1 MTDAHPEIEALLADH
16 LEVELGDR
24 ATAQAFAARL
34 VEDALT
40 WQAPAVPLREVRTII
55 GFTFGNRMLPN
66 GNREPGPV
74 NAALADVTV
83 RLHAA
88 TGARVWAQ
96 WEVAEAI
103 GGRLSSDMV
112 EAIYPDRD
120 DHAEPRYFNTEGV
133 VEAILARSGGGAAL
147 GTVAVVAMR
156 DHAWR
161 CVRICRHHGLS
172 AGIPEGWAMP
182 CDYDSGSGQPW
193 TRDRLA
199 YLLHDLH
206 CRALDRR
213 DVVAVAPDP

>member
-1 MTDAHPEIEALLADH
+1 MTDTHRGLEAVLADH
-16 LEVELGDR
+16 LARELGDGEAAR
-24 ATAQAFAARL
+24 AFAAIL

-40 WQAPAVPLREVRTII
+40 WRAPVVPLAEIGTVV
-55 GFTFGNRMLPN
+55 GFTFGNRMLAN

-74 NAALADVTV
+74 NLALAEVAV
-83 RLHAA
+83 RLHEA

-103 GGRLSSDMV
+103 GGRLGDGMV

-120 DHAEPRYFNTEGV
+120 DHGEPRYLDTGRV
-133 VEAILARSGGGAAL
+133 VRAILARGGGSTAL
-147 GTVAVVAMR
+147 GTVAVVALR

-161 CVRICRHHGLS
+161 CVRICQRHGLA
-172 AGIPEGWAMP
+172 AGVPEGLALP
-182 CDYDSGSGQPW
+182 SDYDPGSGQPW

-213 DVVAVAPDP
+213 DVVIAGGR

>member
-1 MTDAHPEIEALLADH
+1 MTGAHLEIEALLADH
-16 LEVELGDR
+16 LGAEIGDAAIAR
-24 ATAQAFAARL
+24 AFAAAL

-40 WQAPAVPLREVRTII
+40 WRAPTVPLGEVRTII

-74 NAALADVTV
+74 NAALADVAV
-83 RLHAA
+83 RLHEA

-103 GGRLSSDMV
+103 GGRAPDMV
-112 EAIYPDRD
+112 EAIYPGRD
-120 DHAEPRYFNTEGV
+120 AQGEPRYLSTGGV
-133 VEAILARSGGGAAL
+133 VEAIVARSGGVAAL
-147 GTVAVVAMR
+147 GTVAVVAVR

-161 CVRICRHHGLS
+161 CARICRRHGLC
-172 AGIPEGWAMP
+172 AGVPEGWALP
-182 CDYDSGSGQPW
+182 GDYDPGSGQPW

-213 DVVAVAPDP
+213 DDVLAAAPG

>member
-1 MTDAHPEIEALLADH
+1 MAGAHPEIEALLADR
-16 LEVELGDR
+16 LEAELGDR
-24 ATAQAFAARL
+24 ATARALAAAL

-40 WQAPAVPLREVRTII
+40 WRAPTVPLEKVRTII
-55 GFTFGNRMLPN
+55 GFTFGNRMLAN

-74 NAALADVTV
+74 NAVLADLAV

-103 GGRLSSDMV
+103 GGRVPVGMV
-112 EAIYPDRD
+112 EAIYPGRD
-120 DHAEPRYFNTEGV
+120 GQAEPRYLSTGGV
-133 VEAILARSGGGAAL
+133 VKAIIARSGAPL

-161 CVRICRHHGLS
+161 CATICRRHGLT
-172 AGIPEGWAMP
+172 AGVPEGWALP
-182 CDYDSGSGQPW
+182 GDYDKNSGQPW
-193 TRDRLA
+193 TRERLA

-213 DVVAVAPDP
+213 DDVLAAPGQ

>member
-1 MTDAHPEIEALLADH
+1 MTDAPKIEAVLAEH
-16 LEVELGDR
+16 LEAELGD
-24 ATAQAFAARL
+24 AAIARDLAAAL
-34 VEDALT
+34 VEDALS
-40 WQAPAVPLREVRTII
+40 WRAPTVPLEKVRTII

-74 NAALADVTV
+74 NAALADLAV

-103 GGRLSSDMV
+103 GGRLPGMV
-112 EAIYPDRD
+112 EAIYPGRD
-120 DHAEPRYFNTEGV
+120 GQGEPRYLSTGAV
-133 VEAILARSGGGAAL
+133 VEAILARGGGVAAL
-147 GTVAVVAMR
+147 GTVAVVAVR

-161 CVRICRHHGLS
+161 CARICRRHGLA
-172 AGIPEGWAMP
+172 AGVPEGWALP
-182 CDYDSGSGQPW
+182 ADYDKNSGQPW
-193 TRDRLA
+193 TRERLA

-213 DVVAVAPDP
+213 DEVLAATPG